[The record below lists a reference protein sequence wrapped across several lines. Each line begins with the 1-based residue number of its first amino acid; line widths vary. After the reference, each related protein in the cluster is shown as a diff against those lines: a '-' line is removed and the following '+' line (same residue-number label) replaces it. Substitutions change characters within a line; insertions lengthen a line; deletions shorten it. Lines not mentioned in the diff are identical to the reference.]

1 VQRFDIQYVFRL
13 GASGNFALENGAE
26 QLVRLFTTVEL
37 HRFQDGLVVTEA
49 QPLIDY
55 ILSGRVGAELEGQ
68 RAAQLATFIEHE
80 LADHGSLTIT
90 KDTGLFEAW

>member
-1 VQRFDIQYVFRL
+1 MFRL
-13 GASGNFALENGAE
+13 NAPGNFALENGAE
-26 QLVRLFTTVEL
+26 QLARFFTTVEL

-49 QPLIDY
+49 QPFIDY

-68 RAAQLATFIEHE
+68 RAAE
-80 LADHGSLTIT
+80 LAAFVQGELAAHGSLTIT